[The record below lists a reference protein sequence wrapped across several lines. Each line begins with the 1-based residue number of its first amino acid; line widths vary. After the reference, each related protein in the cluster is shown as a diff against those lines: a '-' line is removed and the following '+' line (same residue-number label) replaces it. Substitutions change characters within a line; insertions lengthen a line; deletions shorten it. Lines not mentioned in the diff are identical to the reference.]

1 MPTCWQCRA
10 ESPRAHWLRVAENKT
25 ALYGPWEG
33 WRMAG
38 RYLITPT
45 GNRITPERL
54 AGMMWEESMRLR
66 AVTRGRAAP
75 ESVTVGLRPH
85 P

>member
-25 ALYGPWEG
+25 ALYGPWAG

-38 RYLITPT
+38 RYLVGPA
-45 GNRITPERL
+45 GQRITPERL
-54 AGMMWEESMRLR
+54 AGMLWEERSRSR
-66 AVTRGRAAP
+66 VSNRTIASAERVIVPFAR
-75 ESVTVGLRPH
+75 
-85 P
+85 